1 MWKKLFCHSNA
12 KSKSEKYLDKHYK
25 NETRGQPNNVQYKFE
40 NDEVDN
46 IIFIQT
52 GYDSISITLKTITA
66 LLKKTQEMIAKKIKK
81 LQELDYTEQNF
92 EHEFL
97 YLKTNIF

>member
-1 MWKKLFCHSNA
+1 MWKNLFCHSNA
-12 KSKSEKYLDKHYK
+12 KSKPEKYLDKHCR
-25 NETRGQPNNVQYKFE
+25 NETGGQPNNVQYKFE

-52 GYDSISITLKTITA
+52 GYDSISITLKTITV
-66 LLKKTQEMIAKKIKK
+66 LLTKTQQKIAKKIKR
-81 LQELDYTEQNF
+81 LQELDYTERNF

>member
-1 MWKKLFCHSNA
+1 
-12 KSKSEKYLDKHYK
+12 
-25 NETRGQPNNVQYKFE
+25 
-40 NDEVDN
+40 
-46 IIFIQT
+46 
-52 GYDSISITLKTITA
+52 
-66 LLKKTQEMIAKKIKK
+66 MIAKKIKK